1 MILTISNLVTPT
13 SPLGF
18 QPICTPPIPSTPT
31 SSPSVPPI
39 VPPVLIVR
47 QMPGSRSGRDRRE
60 AEKEGS
66 WTSRA
71 KGRPLPP

>member
-31 SSPSVPPI
+31 SSPSVPP
-39 VPPVLIVR
+39 VLIV
-47 QMPGSRSGRDRRE
+47 
-60 AEKEGS
+60 
-66 WTSRA
+66 
-71 KGRPLPP
+71 